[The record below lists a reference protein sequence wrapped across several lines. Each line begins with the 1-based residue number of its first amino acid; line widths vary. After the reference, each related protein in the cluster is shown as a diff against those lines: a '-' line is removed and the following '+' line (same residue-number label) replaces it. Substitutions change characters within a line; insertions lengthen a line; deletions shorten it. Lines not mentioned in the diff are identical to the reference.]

1 MGTSIKRRKR
11 IGKVLVLLLASGS
24 LLGIS
29 PLTATAAPPLNE
41 VDIVDITVTVTG
53 TPECIPVPQD
63 ATWLVATS
71 PIMGTFDLDGD
82 TPLTGAFTVAL
93 GFMDGFDAI
102 ACPGSPSYP
111 PTGDVV
117 ASFASDAENGL
128 TLASMTCQGIDPCDA
143 ELLSDTTGEI
153 AGAYNVPQTIG
164 IYGATITITWTP

>member
-29 PLTATAAPPLNE
+29 PLTATAAEPPHG
-41 VDIVDITVTVTG
+41 VDITVTVNG
-53 TPECIPVPQD
+53 TPECTPVPQV
-63 ATWLVATS
+63 ATWFPATS
-71 PIMGTFDLDGD
+71 IMGTFDLDFV
-82 TPLTGAFTVAL
+82 TPLTEAFTVAL
-93 GFMDGFDAI
+93 GFMDGTDAM

-128 TLASMTCQGIDPCDA
+128 TLASMTCQGITPCDA
-143 ELLSDTTGEI
+143 DTTGEI
-153 AGAYNVPQTIG
+153 SGAYNVPQTTG
-164 IYGATITITWTP
+164 IYGATITITWTPE